1 MYKVLEVSL
10 QNENKV
16 DETKQMKKY
25 ILNSQKL
32 IEYIR
37 NNFYVDI
44 IALELIDEITQ
55 YLKSNNKSYTSEY
68 YNNEKIYIESYVINL
83 KAMLN
88 NSRIDINLA
97 ELIDNMEVL

>member
-1 MYKVLEVSL
+1 MYKVLEISL
-10 QNENKV
+10 QNEDEV
-16 DETKQMKKY
+16 DEAKQMKKY

>member
-1 MYKVLEVSL
+1 
-10 QNENKV
+10 
-16 DETKQMKKY
+16 MKKY

-44 IALELIDEITQ
+44 IALELIDEIIQ
-55 YLKSNNKSYTSEY
+55 YLKSTNKSYTSEY

-88 NSRIDINLA
+88 NSRIDIDLA
-97 ELIDNMEVL
+97 ELIDNMEVN